1 MSSPKKRSLNE
12 IRQTKDT
19 YYVAPNWNTN
29 NTTNQV
35 FESYFSSLNNEINSK
50 NYQKFLSFLQE
61 RGYKIS
67 KK

>member
-1 MSSPKKRSLNE
+1 MTSPKKRSLNE

-19 YYVAPNWNTN
+19 NYVAPNWNTN

-35 FESYFSSLNNEINSK
+35 VESYFNSLNNEINAK
-50 NYQKFLSFLQE
+50 NYHKFLSFLQE

>member
-1 MSSPKKRSLNE
+1 MTSPKKRSLNE

-19 YYVAPNWNTN
+19 NYVAPNWTTN

-35 FESYFSSLNNEINSK
+35 VESYFSSLNNEINSK

-61 RGYKIS
+61 RGYQIT

>member
-1 MSSPKKRSLNE
+1 MTSPKKRSLNE

-19 YYVAPNWNTN
+19 NYVAPNWNIN

-35 FESYFSSLNNEINSK
+35 VESYFNSLNNEINAK
-50 NYQKFLSFLQE
+50 NYHKFLSFLQE